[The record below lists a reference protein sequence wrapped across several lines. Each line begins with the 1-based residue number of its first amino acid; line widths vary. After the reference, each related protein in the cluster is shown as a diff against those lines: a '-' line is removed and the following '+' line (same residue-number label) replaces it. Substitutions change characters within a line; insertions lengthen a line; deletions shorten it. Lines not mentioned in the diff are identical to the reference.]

1 MPITVFIGIR
11 GYECVILFIH
21 TVNIRKSSPMNVPVL
36 PLFDAPQ
43 YLEEGN
49 SVVNQ
54 HIADVTLSR
63 VADAAFIYEHAMDWL
78 LESRFNENNYK
89 TYRSELTTFLH
100 WCFDVEQVSP
110 VELNRR
116 GINRYVDYCL
126 APPKP
131 LIAYRNVAQFVLNKD
146 WGERQP
152 NPQWRPFL
160 GKKIDGIE
168 QPYRLSDKA
177 LKTKMAILSSF
188 YGYLINEEVTERNPA
203 VMWMRH
209 SRFGSSPVVVSGVGE
224 EDDVRVFSDLQW
236 SYVMSTAR
244 LLAEQVPERHQR
256 TLFLISLMYGCY
268 LRISE
273 VAARPGFSP
282 VMSQFR
288 RDGHTGIWSFHIP
301 VSKGGKKRTVA
312 VSRELLESLQHYR
325 RYLKLSPLPAPNDAT
340 PLFVR
345 HKAAG
350 RGRDQ
355 GLLNA
360 NLGIRQLRDQL
371 DELMAAAADAA
382 EQDGFEQ
389 DASEMR
395 SLTVHSIRHTGITHD
410 INYNGRPL
418 SHVQADAGHDSI
430 DTTSQYLHTGKV
442 ERHESAAG
450 KRLDRLGIQ
459 D

>member
-1 MPITVFIGIR
+1 MDTPPVF
-11 GYECVILFIH
+11 
-21 TVNIRKSSPMNVPVL
+21 

-49 SVVNQ
+49 SLVNQ
-54 HIADVTLSR
+54 HIAELTLGR
-63 VADAAFIYEHAMDWL
+63 VPDAAFIYEHAMEWL
-78 LESRFNENNYK
+78 LESRYSENNYK

-100 WCFDVEQVSP
+100 WCLEVEQISP
-110 VELNRR
+110 VDVTRR
-116 GINRYVDYCL
+116 TMNRYVYYCL
-126 APPKP
+126 SPPKA
-131 LIAYRNVAQFVLNKD
+131 LIAYRNVAQFMADREL
-146 WGERQP
+146 GERRP
-152 NPQWRPFL
+152 NPLWRPFL
-160 GKKIDGIE
+160 GKKLDGVE

-177 LKTKMAILSSF
+177 LKTKMAVLSSF

-203 VMWMRH
+203 TMWMRH
-209 SRFGSSPVVVSGVGE
+209 SRFGTTAPVAARLGE
-224 EDDVRVFSDLQW
+224 EDEVRVFSDLQW
-236 SYVMSTAR
+236 SYVMNTAQR
-244 LLAEQVPERHQR
+244 LADEAPERHER
-256 TLFLISLMYGCY
+256 TLFLVSLMYGCY

-288 RDGHTGIWSFHIP
+288 RDAKTGIWSFYIP

-312 VSRELLESLQHYR
+312 VSRELLDALKRYR
-325 RYLKLSPLPAPNDAT
+325 AYLELSPLPAPGEAT

-345 HKAAG
+345 HRAAG

-360 NLGIRQLRDQL
+360 NLGIRQLR
-371 DELMAAAADAA
+371 ELLNELLAAAADAA
-382 EQDGFEQ
+382 MTDGFEQ
-389 DASEMR
+389 DAAEMR
-395 SLTVHSIRHTGITHD
+395 TLTVHGIRHTGITHD

-442 ERHESAAG
+442 ERHESAAN
-450 KRLDRLGIQ
+450 KRLDRLRE
-459 D
+459 

>member
-1 MPITVFIGIR
+1 MTFIA
-11 GYECVILFIH
+11 
-21 TVNIRKSSPMNVPVL
+21 M

-43 YLEEGN
+43 YVEEGN

-54 HIADVTLSR
+54 HIADITLNS
-63 VADAAFIYEHAMDWL
+63 VPDAAFIYEHALDWL
-78 LESRFNENNYK
+78 FESRFSENNYK

-100 WCFDVEQVSP
+100 WCFDVEQISP
-110 VELNRR
+110 IALSRR

-126 APPKP
+126 APPTA

-146 WGERQP
+146 WAERQP
-152 NPQWRPFL
+152 NPLWRPFL
-160 GKKIDGIE
+160 GKKHDGVA
-168 QPYRLSDKA
+168 QPYRMTDA
-177 LKTKMAILSSF
+177 TLKTKIAILSSF
-188 YGYLINEEVTERNPA
+188 YNYLINEDITERNPA

-209 SRFGSSPVVVSGVGE
+209 SRFGSRTLVVASLDDSE
-224 EDDVRVFSDLQW
+224 DVRVFSDLQW
-236 SYVMSTAR
+236 SYVMSTAQS
-244 LLAEQVPERHQR
+244 LAKNDPERHQR

-288 RDGHTGIWSFHIP
+288 RDSHTGIWSFHIP

-312 VSRELLESLQHYR
+312 VSRELLEALKQYR
-325 RYLKLSPLPAPNDAT
+325 QSLKLSVLPAPNDAT
-340 PLFVR
+340 PLFIR

-360 NLGIRQLRDQL
+360 NLGVRQLRDL
-371 DELMAAAADAA
+371 LNDLIIAAA
-382 EQDGFEQ
+382 EQAATDGFTQ
-389 DASEMR
+389 DATEMR

-410 INYNGRPL
+410 INLNNRPL

-430 DTTSQYLHTGKV
+430 DTTSQYLHTNKT
-442 ERHESAAG
+442 ERHQSAEHKQLNRLSDGA
-450 KRLDRLGIQ
+450 KR
-459 D
+459 

>member
-1 MPITVFIGIR
+1 MDTPPVF
-11 GYECVILFIH
+11 
-21 TVNIRKSSPMNVPVL
+21 

-49 SVVNQ
+49 SLVNQ
-54 HIADVTLSR
+54 HIAELTLGR
-63 VADAAFIYEHAMDWL
+63 VPDAAFIYEHAMEWL
-78 LESRFNENNYK
+78 LESRYSENNYK

-100 WCFDVEQVSP
+100 WCLEVEQISP
-110 VELNRR
+110 VDVTRR
-116 GINRYVDYCL
+116 TMNRYVDYCL
-126 APPKP
+126 APPKA
-131 LIAYRNVAQFVLNKD
+131 LIAYRNVAQFMADREL
-146 WGERQP
+146 GERRP
-152 NPQWRPFL
+152 NPLWRPFL
-160 GKKIDGIE
+160 GKKLDGVE

-177 LKTKMAILSSF
+177 LKTKMAVLSSF

-203 VMWMRH
+203 TMWMRH
-209 SRFGSSPVVVSGVGE
+209 SRFGTTAPVATRFGE
-224 EDDVRVFSDLQW
+224 EDEVRVFSDLQW
-236 SYVMSTAR
+236 SYVMNTAQR
-244 LLAEQVPERHQR
+244 LADEAPERHER
-256 TLFLISLMYGCY
+256 TLFLVSLMYGCY

-288 RDGHTGIWSFHIP
+288 RDAKTGIWSFYIP

-312 VSRELLESLQHYR
+312 VSRELLDALKRYR
-325 RYLKLSPLPAPNDAT
+325 AYLELSPLPAPGEAT

-345 HKAAG
+345 HRAAG
-350 RGRDQ
+350 RGRDR

-360 NLGIRQLRDQL
+360 NLGIRQLR
-371 DELMAAAADAA
+371 ELLNELLAAAADAA
-382 EQDGFEQ
+382 MTDGFDQ
-389 DASEMR
+389 DAAEMR
-395 SLTVHSIRHTGITHD
+395 TLTVHGIRHTGITHD

-442 ERHESAAG
+442 ERHESAAN
-450 KRLDRLGIQ
+450 KRLDRLR

>member
-1 MPITVFIGIR
+1 MP
-11 GYECVILFIH
+11 EL
-21 TVNIRKSSPMNVPVL
+21 PPVT

-49 SVVNQ
+49 SLVNQ
-54 HIADVTLSR
+54 HIAEVTLNR

-78 LESRFNENNYK
+78 LESRYSENNYK

-100 WCFDVEQVSP
+100 WCFDVEQLSP
-110 VELNRR
+110 VALSRR
-116 GINRYVDYCL
+116 GIQRYVDYCL
-126 APPKP
+126 APPP
-131 LIAYRNVAQFVLNKD
+131 ALIAYRNVAQFVLDKD
-146 WGERQP
+146 WGERRP

-160 GKKIDGIE
+160 GKKADGVA

-177 LKTKMAILSSF
+177 LKTKMAVLSSF
-188 YGYLINEEVTERNPA
+188 YAYLINEEVTERNPA

-209 SRFGSSPVVVSGVGE
+209 SRFGSGPVPAGPLGE
-224 EDDVRVFSDLQW
+224 EEELRVFSDLQW
-236 SYVMSTAR
+236 SYVMGTAER
-244 LLAEQVPERHQR
+244 LAGEQPERHER
-256 TLFLISLMYGCY
+256 TLFLVSLMYGCY

-288 RDGHTGIWSFHIP
+288 RDGKTGIWSFHIP
-301 VSKGGKKRTVA
+301 VSKGGKRRTVA
-312 VSRELLESLQHYR
+312 VSRELLAALTRYR
-325 RYLKLSPLPAPNDAT
+325 GYLKLSPLPAPNENT

-345 HKAAG
+345 HRAAG
-350 RGRDQ
+350 RGREQ

-360 NLGIRQLRDQL
+360 NLGIRQLRELL
-371 DELMAAAADAA
+371 DELMATAADAA
-382 EQDGFEQ
+382 ADDGFDQ
-389 DASEMR
+389 DAAEMR
-395 SLTVHSIRHTGITHD
+395 SLRVHSIRHTGITHD

-450 KRLDRLGIQ
+450 KRLDRLKP
-459 D
+459 